1 MSDGEIRVGHD
12 EREAAKRLLKEHFD
26 AGRLDADE
34 YEDRR
39 GRAGDAVTRADLD
52 ALFADLPPA
61 RDTDQQRP
69 AVRPETVATL
79 PAAGKDPWA
88 ARKGALTGLVAL
100 GAVALFFVT
109 GKWQWFLLI
118 PIVGL
123 VWTLFSGRDD

>member
-1 MSDGEIRVGHD
+1 MSDGEIRIGHE

-52 ALFADLPPA
+52 GLFTDLPHPA
-61 RDTDQQRP
+61 DRLPVENRS
-69 AVRPETVATL
+69 AT
-79 PAAGKDPWA
+79 PAATSEEVKDPWA
-88 ARKGALTGLVAL
+88 ARRGALMGLISF

-109 GKWQWFLLI
+109 HQWQWFLLI
-118 PIVGL
+118 PL
-123 VWTLFSGRDD
+123 AAMVWTLFTGRDK